1 MELARENLMIFSA
14 RQNIRKK
21 NAIEEDWYLKNYMQ
35 DSLRKDAKNQN
46 QAFTQHKRKEIE
58 VREFNKNT
66 ILNKQKKEDH
76 FEIKDRDSYI
86 YGFRSSNQSP
96 NRKDEVV
103 LDPILEAGEKR

>member
-1 MELARENLMIFSA
+1 
-14 RQNIRKK
+14 
-21 NAIEEDWYLKNYMQ
+21 MQ

-58 VREFNKNT
+58 VREFNKNI